1 MKILKKISYIF
12 LIIVL
17 LSSQVIVPDLYLE
30 AEAKSLNDMIA
41 ELAELE
47 KKYAEYEKEQDAT
60 EEENLEAETVI
71 AEMLR
76 EKEDIEKEI
85 EKLNAEIIQ
94 LEKDIIAKNEEMK
107 NIVKYYQ
114 LSSTG
119 EDAYLEYLFT
129 ATDFTDFIYRMAIA
143 EQLSDYNDKLI
154 DEYNALLTAN
164 EEKKEKLSAKAV
176 QLDKKRKEVE
186 N

>member
-60 EEENLEAETVI
+60 EEEILEAETVI
-71 AEMLR
+71 AEM
-76 EKEDIEKEI
+76 
-85 EKLNAEIIQ
+85 
-94 LEKDIIAKNEEMK
+94 
-107 NIVKYYQ
+107 
-114 LSSTG
+114 
-119 EDAYLEYLFT
+119 
-129 ATDFTDFIYRMAIA
+129 
-143 EQLSDYNDKLI
+143 
-154 DEYNALLTAN
+154 
-164 EEKKEKLSAKAV
+164 
-176 QLDKKRKEVE
+176 
-186 N
+186 